1 MDYIKLVDGQPTPY
15 TEALFRT
22 ANANTVYGSVI
33 KNLYLNAQD
42 VYRVR
47 TLDKPSELGKRA
59 VKQSLPTQ
67 VDGEWVLNWDL
78 VVLDEVEAR
87 VLRDTLLAAT
97 DWTANSDVT
106 MTAEM
111 TTYRQALR
119 DITDQSGFPENI
131 TWPQE
136 PST

>member
-1 MDYIKLVDGQPTPY
+1 MKYVKLINGQPTSY
-15 TEALFRT
+15 TEASFRGDNPHT
-22 ANANTVYGSVI
+22 LYGPNISDV
-33 KNLYLNAQD
+33 KLNAQD

-67 VDGEWVLNWDL
+67 VDGEWLLGWDL
-78 VVLDEVEAR
+78 VVLYEDEAR

-106 MTAEM
+106 MTAEQ
-111 TTYRQALR
+111 TAYRQALR
-119 DITDQSGFPENI
+119 DITDQSGFPANV

-136 PST
+136 PSA